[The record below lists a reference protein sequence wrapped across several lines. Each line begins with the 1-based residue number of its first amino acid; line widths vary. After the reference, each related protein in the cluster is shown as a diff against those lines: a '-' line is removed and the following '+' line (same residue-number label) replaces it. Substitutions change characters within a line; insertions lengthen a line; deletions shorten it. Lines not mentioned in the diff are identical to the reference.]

1 MKQLK
6 IFTRPERLTW
16 KGALASV
23 GALALTCSG
32 GALAWQANGWS
43 VYKYAPGIEQT
54 VTVTSASDDLI
65 CPASA
70 ENNLQAPAYTQP
82 VGYTL
87 SVGDIKRA
95 GGSQAYVKDGVVSS
109 YDISGATIKLDQSA
123 SRTKVGG
130 AMVAY
135 SDSGDLRSLT
145 AGGCIQSSVTSWIV
159 GGATIVGSSSTL
171 YVANPGNTTV
181 NVKVTAWGA
190 SGEISLPSD
199 GQLSIAPGKAT
210 QLALENSADADPQ
223 LALRVQAEGG
233 RVAAWVASQKL
244 DGESAAGSDIITST
258 SSTGTS
264 LTIGALSIDKA
275 ASQITPQAAAA
286 DGAATSSPTP
296 SATASTTATPS
307 AKATAKASAKASSA
321 AKAGATPSAKAS
333 AKASAKPSAT
343 PSAKTTA
350 KASAKPSAS
359 AATSPSPTAAAATP
373 SATASAESLDLSGS
387 LNEPRLRVLNPG
399 TKTAHVKV
407 TLLGKSGPVQFAP
420 ASGLNVK
427 AGQVADLPLGGLSQG
442 TYGVKIDSDQPVSAA
457 ALSTSQGSEYPE
469 LSGQH
474 IHDFTWSQAQTGQGG
489 VAMLPRQDVTSQL
502 LLTNPSAKS
511 KQVTLSAIGSNWTST
526 LTLPALS
533 TQVAQVPESVQ
544 AVSVSGAVPATL
556 VSRETSGDQA
566 GTLISVIDRIEV
578 TEATAQRRIRL

>member
-43 VYKYAPGIEQT
+43 VYKYASGIEQT

-95 GGSQAYVKDGVVSS
+95 GGSQASIKDGVVSS

-258 SSTGTS
+258 ASAGTS

-275 ASQITPQAAAA
+275 ASEITPQAAAA
-286 DGAATSSPTP
+286 DATATPSPSP
-296 SATASTTATPS
+296 SATTSATATPS
-307 AKATAKASAKASSA
+307 AKATAKA
-321 AKAGATPSAKAS
+321 TPSAT
-333 AKASAKPSAT
+333 AKPSAT
-343 PSAKTTA
+343 
-350 KASAKPSAS
+350 
-359 AATSPSPTAAAATP
+359 ATPAAATP
-373 SATASAESLDLSGS
+373 SPTPSASADSLDLSGA

-399 TKTAHVKV
+399 DKTAHVKV

-420 ASGLNVK
+420 ASALNVK
-427 AGQVADLPLGGLSQG
+427 AGQVADLPLGGLTQG

-502 LLTNPSAKS
+502 LLTNPSAQP

-533 TQVAQVPESVQ
+533 TQVAQVPDSVQ

>member
-87 SVGDIKRA
+87 SVGDIKRS
-95 GGSQAYVKDGVVSS
+95 GGSQASIKDGVVSS

-145 AGGCIQSSVTSWIV
+145 AGGGVQSSVTSWIV

-190 SGEISLPSD
+190 SGEISLPSA

-258 SSTGTS
+258 ASAGTS

-286 DGAATSSPTP
+286 DAAATPSP
-296 SATASTTATPS
+296 SATTSATATPS
-307 AKATAKASAKASSA
+307 AKATAKASAKASGA

-333 AKASAKPSAT
+333 AKASAKTSGAAKAGAAPSA
-343 PSAKTTA
+343 A
-350 KASAKPSAS
+350 AS
-359 AATSPSPTAAAATP
+359 TAAATP
-373 SATASAESLDLSGS
+373 SPTPTASADSLDLSGA

-399 TKTAHVKV
+399 DKTAHVKV

-427 AGQVADLPLGGLSQG
+427 AGQVADLPLGGLAQG

-502 LLTNPSAKS
+502 LLTNPSAQP

>member
-43 VYKYAPGIEQT
+43 VYKYASGIEQT

-95 GGSQAYVKDGVVSS
+95 GGSQASIKDGVVSS

-123 SRTKVGG
+123 SRTKAGG

-145 AGGCIQSSVTSWIV
+145 AGGCVQSSVTSWIV

-258 SSTGTS
+258 ASAGTS

-286 DGAATSSPTP
+286 DAAATPSP
-296 SATASTTATPS
+296 SAAASATATPS
-307 AKATAKASAKASSA
+307 AKASTKASAKASSA
-321 AKAGATPSAKAS
+321 AKVS
-333 AKASAKPSAT
+333 
-343 PSAKTTA
+343 
-350 KASAKPSAS
+350 
-359 AATSPSPTAAAATP
+359 ATP
-373 SATASAESLDLSGS
+373 SATATTAAATPSPSASADSLDLSGA

-399 TKTAHVKV
+399 DKTAHVKV

-427 AGQVADLPLGGLSQG
+427 AGQVADLPLGGLAQG

-502 LLTNPSAKS
+502 LLTNPSAQP

>member
-95 GGSQAYVKDGVVSS
+95 GGSQASIKDGVVSS

-123 SRTKVGG
+123 SRTKAGG

-145 AGGCIQSSVTSWIV
+145 AGGCVQSSVTSWIV

-258 SSTGTS
+258 ASAGTS

-286 DGAATSSPTP
+286 DAAATPSP
-296 SATASTTATPS
+296 SAAASATATPS

-321 AKAGATPSAKAS
+321 AKASATPSAKAS
-333 AKASAKPSAT
+333 AKATPSAT
-343 PSAKTTA
+343 T
-350 KASAKPSAS
+350 
-359 AATSPSPTAAAATP
+359 AAATP
-373 SATASAESLDLSGS
+373 SPSASADSLDLSGA

-399 TKTAHVKV
+399 DKTAHVKV

-427 AGQVADLPLGGLSQG
+427 AGQVADLPLGGLAQG

-502 LLTNPSAKS
+502 LLTNPSAQP

-533 TQVAQVPESVQ
+533 TQMAQVPDSVQ

>member
-43 VYKYAPGIEQT
+43 VYKYASGIEQT

-95 GGSQAYVKDGVVSS
+95 GGSQASIKDGVVSS

-123 SRTKVGG
+123 SRTKAGG

-145 AGGCIQSSVTSWIV
+145 AGGCVQSSVTSWIV

-190 SGEISLPSD
+190 SGEISLPSA

-258 SSTGTS
+258 ASAGTS

-286 DGAATSSPTP
+286 DAAATPSP
-296 SATASTTATPS
+296 SAAASATATPS

-321 AKAGATPSAKAS
+321 AKASATPSAKAS
-333 AKASAKPSAT
+333 AKATPSAT
-343 PSAKTTA
+343 T
-350 KASAKPSAS
+350 
-359 AATSPSPTAAAATP
+359 AAATP
-373 SATASAESLDLSGS
+373 SPSASADSLDLSGA

-399 TKTAHVKV
+399 DKTAHVKV

-427 AGQVADLPLGGLSQG
+427 AGQVADLPLGGLAQG

-502 LLTNPSAKS
+502 LLTNPSAQP

-578 TEATAQRRIRL
+578 TEAIAQRRIRL

>member
-43 VYKYAPGIEQT
+43 VYKYASGIEQT

-95 GGSQAYVKDGVVSS
+95 GGSQASIKDGVVSS

-123 SRTKVGG
+123 SRTKAGG

-145 AGGCIQSSVTSWIV
+145 AGGCVQSSVTSWIV

-258 SSTGTS
+258 ASAGTS

-286 DGAATSSPTP
+286 DAAATPSP
-296 SATASTTATPS
+296 SAAVSATATPS
-307 AKATAKASAKASSA
+307 AKATAKASAKASGA
-321 AKAGATPSAKAS
+321 AKASATPSAKAS
-333 AKASAKPSAT
+333 AKAT
-343 PSAKTTA
+343 PSA
-350 KASAKPSAS
+350 KASAK
-359 AATSPSPTAAAATP
+359 ATATP
-373 SATASAESLDLSGS
+373 SATATTAAATPSPSASADSLDLSGA

-399 TKTAHVKV
+399 DKTAHVKV

-427 AGQVADLPLGGLSQG
+427 AGQVADLPLGGLAQG

-502 LLTNPSAKS
+502 LLTNPSAQP

>member
-23 GALALTCSG
+23 GALVLTCSG

-43 VYKYAPGIEQT
+43 VYKYASGIEQT

-95 GGSQAYVKDGVVSS
+95 GGSQASIKDGVVSS

-258 SSTGTS
+258 ASAGTS

-275 ASQITPQAAAA
+275 ASEITPQAAAA
-286 DGAATSSPTP
+286 DATATPSPSP
-296 SATASTTATPS
+296 SATTSATATPS
-307 AKATAKASAKASSA
+307 AKATAKASAKATPSA
-321 AKAGATPSAKAS
+321 TATPSAAAS
-333 AKASAKPSAT
+333 T
-343 PSAKTTA
+343 
-350 KASAKPSAS
+350 
-359 AATSPSPTAAAATP
+359 AAATP
-373 SATASAESLDLSGS
+373 SPTPSASADSLDLSGA

-399 TKTAHVKV
+399 DKTAHVKV

>member
-16 KGALASV
+16 KGALSSV

-95 GGSQAYVKDGVVSS
+95 GGSQASIKDGVVSS

-123 SRTKVGG
+123 SRTKAGG

-145 AGGCIQSSVTSWIV
+145 AGGCVQSSVTSWIV

-190 SGEISLPSD
+190 SGEISLPSA

-258 SSTGTS
+258 ASAGTS

-286 DGAATSSPTP
+286 DAAATPSP
-296 SATASTTATPS
+296 SAAASATATPS

-321 AKAGATPSAKAS
+321 AKASATPSAKAS
-333 AKASAKPSAT
+333 AKATPSAT
-343 PSAKTTA
+343 T
-350 KASAKPSAS
+350 
-359 AATSPSPTAAAATP
+359 AAATP
-373 SATASAESLDLSGS
+373 SPSASADSLDLSGA

-399 TKTAHVKV
+399 DKTAHVKV

-427 AGQVADLPLGGLSQG
+427 AGQVADLPLGGLAQG

-502 LLTNPSAKS
+502 LLTNPSAQP

-578 TEATAQRRIRL
+578 TEAIAQRRIRL

>member
-23 GALALTCSG
+23 GALALTCAG

-95 GGSQAYVKDGVVSS
+95 GGSQASIKDGVVSS

-123 SRTKVGG
+123 SRTKAGG

-145 AGGCIQSSVTSWIV
+145 AGGCVQSSVTSWIV

-258 SSTGTS
+258 ASAGTS

-275 ASQITPQAAAA
+275 ASEITPQAAAA
-286 DGAATSSPTP
+286 DAAATPSPTP
-296 SATASTTATPS
+296 SATTSATATPS
-307 AKATAKASAKASSA
+307 AKATAKASAKASGA
-321 AKAGATPSAKAS
+321 AKAGAAPSAKAS
-333 AKASAKPSAT
+333 AKATPSATAKPSAT
-343 PSAKTTA
+343 ATTA
-350 KASAKPSAS
+350 V
-359 AATSPSPTAAAATP
+359 ATPSPTA
-373 SATASAESLDLSGS
+373 SADSLDLSGA

-399 TKTAHVKV
+399 DKTAHVKV

-420 ASGLNVK
+420 ASALNVK

-533 TQVAQVPESVQ
+533 TQVAQVPDSVQ

>member
-95 GGSQAYVKDGVVSS
+95 GGSQASIKDGVVSS

-123 SRTKVGG
+123 SRTKAGG

-145 AGGCIQSSVTSWIV
+145 AGGCVQSSVTSWIV

-190 SGEISLPSD
+190 SGEISLPSA

-258 SSTGTS
+258 ASAGTS

-286 DGAATSSPTP
+286 DAAATPSP
-296 SATASTTATPS
+296 SAAASTTATPS
-307 AKATAKASAKASSA
+307 AKATAKASAKASGA
-321 AKAGATPSAKAS
+321 AKASVTPSAKAS
-333 AKASAKPSAT
+333 AKATPSAT
-343 PSAKTTA
+343 ATATTA
-350 KASAKPSAS
+350 
-359 AATSPSPTAAAATP
+359 AATPPPSPTAAAATP
-373 SATASAESLDLSGS
+373 NPTASAESLDLSGS

-407 TLLGKSGPVQFAP
+407 TLLGKSGPVEFAP
-420 ASGLNVK
+420 ASALNVK
-427 AGQVADLPLGGLSQG
+427 AGQVADLPLGGLAQG

-502 LLTNPSAKS
+502 LLTNPSAQP

-556 VSRETSGDQA
+556 VSRETSGAQA

>member
-6 IFTRPERLTW
+6 VFTRPERLTW
-16 KGALASV
+16 RGALASV
-23 GALALTCSG
+23 GALALTCTG

-258 SSTGTS
+258 ASAGTS

-286 DGAATSSPTP
+286 DAAATPSP
-296 SATASTTATPS
+296 SAAASATATPS
-307 AKATAKASAKASSA
+307 AKATAKASAKASGA

-333 AKASAKPSAT
+333 AKATPSAT
-343 PSAKTTA
+343 ATATTA
-350 KASAKPSAS
+350 
-359 AATSPSPTAAAATP
+359 AATPSPSPTAAAATP
-373 SATASAESLDLSGS
+373 NPTASAESLDLSGS

-407 TLLGKSGPVQFAP
+407 TLLGKSGPVEFAP
-420 ASGLNVK
+420 ASALNVK
-427 AGQVADLPLGGLSQG
+427 AGQVADLPLGGLAQG

-502 LLTNPSAKS
+502 LLTNPSAQP

-544 AVSVSGAVPATL
+544 AVSVSGAVAATL

-566 GTLISVIDRIEV
+566 GTLISVIDCIEV

>member
-95 GGSQAYVKDGVVSS
+95 GGSQASIKDGVVSS

-123 SRTKVGG
+123 SRTKAGG

-145 AGGCIQSSVTSWIV
+145 AGGCVQSSVTSWIV

-258 SSTGTS
+258 ASAGTS

-286 DGAATSSPTP
+286 DAAATPSP
-296 SATASTTATPS
+296 SAAASATATPS

-321 AKAGATPSAKAS
+321 AKASATPSAKAS
-333 AKASAKPSAT
+333 AKATAKPSAT
-343 PSAKTTA
+343 T
-350 KASAKPSAS
+350 
-359 AATSPSPTAAAATP
+359 TP
-373 SATASAESLDLSGS
+373 SATATTAAASPSPSASADSLDLSGA

-399 TKTAHVKV
+399 DKTAHVKV

-427 AGQVADLPLGGLSQG
+427 AGQVADLPLGGLAQG

-469 LSGQH
+469 LSGHH

-502 LLTNPSAKS
+502 LLTNPSAQP

>member
-16 KGALASV
+16 KGALASA
-23 GALALTCSG
+23 GALVLTCSG

-43 VYKYAPGIEQT
+43 VYKYASGIEQT

-95 GGSQAYVKDGVVSS
+95 GGSQASIKDGVVSS

-258 SSTGTS
+258 ASAGTS

-275 ASQITPQAAAA
+275 ASEITPQAAAA
-286 DGAATSSPTP
+286 DAAATPSPTP
-296 SATASTTATPS
+296 SATTSATATPS
-307 AKATAKASAKASSA
+307 AKATAKASAKASGKASA
-321 AKAGATPSAKAS
+321 APSAKA
-333 AKASAKPSAT
+333 
-343 PSAKTTA
+343 TA
-350 KASAKPSAS
+350 K
-359 AATSPSPTAAAATP
+359 ATP
-373 SATASAESLDLSGS
+373 SATAKPSAAASTAAATPSPTPSASADSLDLSGA

-399 TKTAHVKV
+399 DKTAHVKV

-420 ASGLNVK
+420 ASALNVK
-427 AGQVADLPLGGLSQG
+427 AGQVADLPLGGLTQG

-502 LLTNPSAKS
+502 LLTNPSAQP

-533 TQVAQVPESVQ
+533 TQVAQVPDSVQ

>member
-95 GGSQAYVKDGVVSS
+95 GGSQASIKDGVVSS

-123 SRTKVGG
+123 SRTKAGG

-145 AGGCIQSSVTSWIV
+145 AGGCVQSSVTSWIV

-275 ASQITPQAAAA
+275 ASEITPQAAAA
-286 DGAATSSPTP
+286 DATATPSPSP
-296 SATASTTATPS
+296 SATTSATATPS

-321 AKAGATPSAKAS
+321 AKASATPSAKAS
-333 AKASAKPSAT
+333 AKASAKTSGAAKAGAAPSA
-343 PSAKTTA
+343 A
-350 KASAKPSAS
+350 AS
-359 AATSPSPTAAAATP
+359 TAAATP
-373 SATASAESLDLSGS
+373 SPTPTASADSLDLSGA

-399 TKTAHVKV
+399 DKTAHVKV

-420 ASGLNVK
+420 ASALNVK
-427 AGQVADLPLGGLSQG
+427 AGQVADLPLGGLTQG

-502 LLTNPSAKS
+502 LLTNPSAQP

-533 TQVAQVPESVQ
+533 TQVAQVPDSVQ

>member
-95 GGSQAYVKDGVVSS
+95 GGSQASIKDGVVSS

-123 SRTKVGG
+123 SRTKAGG

-145 AGGCIQSSVTSWIV
+145 AGGCVQSSVTSWIV

-258 SSTGTS
+258 ASAGTS

-286 DGAATSSPTP
+286 DATATPSPSP
-296 SATASTTATPS
+296 SATTSATATPS
-307 AKATAKASAKASSA
+307 AKATAKA
-321 AKAGATPSAKAS
+321 TPSAT
-333 AKASAKPSAT
+333 AKPSA
-343 PSAKTTA
+343 A
-350 KASAKPSAS
+350 AS
-359 AATSPSPTAAAATP
+359 TAAATP
-373 SATASAESLDLSGS
+373 SPTPSASADSLDLSGA

-399 TKTAHVKV
+399 DKTAHVKV

>member
-6 IFTRPERLTW
+6 VFTRPERLTW
-16 KGALASV
+16 KGALSSV

-43 VYKYAPGIEQT
+43 VYKYASGIEQT

-95 GGSQAYVKDGVVSS
+95 GGSQASIKDGVVSS

-145 AGGCIQSSVTSWIV
+145 AGGCVQSSVTSWIV

-233 RVAAWVASQKL
+233 RVAAWLASQKL

-258 SSTGTS
+258 ASAGTS

-275 ASQITPQAAAA
+275 ASQITPQAAADA
-286 DGAATSSPTP
+286 AATPSP
-296 SATASTTATPS
+296 SAAASATATPS

-321 AKAGATPSAKAS
+321 AKASATPSAKAS
-333 AKASAKPSAT
+333 AKATPSAT
-343 PSAKTTA
+343 T
-350 KASAKPSAS
+350 
-359 AATSPSPTAAAATP
+359 AAATP
-373 SATASAESLDLSGS
+373 SPSASADSLDLSGA

-399 TKTAHVKV
+399 DKTAHVKV

-420 ASGLNVK
+420 ASALNVK
-427 AGQVADLPLGGLSQG
+427 AGQVADLPLGGLTQG

-502 LLTNPSAKS
+502 LLTNPSAQP

-533 TQVAQVPESVQ
+533 TQVAQVPDSVQ

>member
-43 VYKYAPGIEQT
+43 VYKYASGIEQT

-95 GGSQAYVKDGVVSS
+95 GGSQASIKDGVVSS

-123 SRTKVGG
+123 SRTKAGG

-145 AGGCIQSSVTSWIV
+145 AGGCVQSSVTSWIV

-275 ASQITPQAAAA
+275 ASQITPQAAADA
-286 DGAATSSPTP
+286 AATPSP
-296 SATASTTATPS
+296 SAAASATATPS

-321 AKAGATPSAKAS
+321 AKASATPSAKAS
-333 AKASAKPSAT
+333 AKATPSAT
-343 PSAKTTA
+343 T
-350 KASAKPSAS
+350 
-359 AATSPSPTAAAATP
+359 AAATP
-373 SATASAESLDLSGS
+373 SPSASADSLDLSGA

-399 TKTAHVKV
+399 DKTAHVKV

-420 ASGLNVK
+420 ASALNVK
-427 AGQVADLPLGGLSQG
+427 AGQVADLPLGGLAQG

-502 LLTNPSAKS
+502 LLTNPSAQP

>member
-6 IFTRPERLTW
+6 IFTRPECLTW

-95 GGSQAYVKDGVVSS
+95 GGSQASIKDGVVSS

-123 SRTKVGG
+123 SRTKAGG

-145 AGGCIQSSVTSWIV
+145 AGGCVQSSVTSWIV

-190 SGEISLPSD
+190 SGEISLPSA

-258 SSTGTS
+258 ASAGTS

-286 DGAATSSPTP
+286 DAAATPSP
-296 SATASTTATPS
+296 SAAASATATPS

-333 AKASAKPSAT
+333 AKATPSAT
-343 PSAKTTA
+343 ATPSTTA
-350 KASAKPSAS
+350 
-359 AATSPSPTAAAATP
+359 ATAAATP
-373 SATASAESLDLSGS
+373 SPSASADSLDLSGA

-399 TKTAHVKV
+399 DKTAHVKV

-427 AGQVADLPLGGLSQG
+427 AGQVADLPLGGLAQG

-502 LLTNPSAKS
+502 LLTNPSAQP

>member
-95 GGSQAYVKDGVVSS
+95 GGSQASIKDGVVSS

-123 SRTKVGG
+123 SRTKAGG

-145 AGGCIQSSVTSWIV
+145 AGGCVQSSVTSWIV

-286 DGAATSSPTP
+286 DATATPSPSP
-296 SATASTTATPS
+296 SATTSATATPS
-307 AKATAKASAKASSA
+307 AKATAKASAKASGKASA
-321 AKAGATPSAKAS
+321 APSAKA
-333 AKASAKPSAT
+333 
-343 PSAKTTA
+343 TA
-350 KASAKPSAS
+350 K
-359 AATSPSPTAAAATP
+359 ATP
-373 SATASAESLDLSGS
+373 SATAKPSAAASTAAATPSPTPSASADSLDLSGA

-399 TKTAHVKV
+399 DKTAHVKV

-427 AGQVADLPLGGLSQG
+427 AGQVADLPLGGLAQG

>member
-43 VYKYAPGIEQT
+43 VYKYASGIEQT

-95 GGSQAYVKDGVVSS
+95 GGSQASIKDGVVSS

-123 SRTKVGG
+123 SRTKAGG

-145 AGGCIQSSVTSWIV
+145 AGGCVQSSVTSWIV

-190 SGEISLPSD
+190 SGEISLPSA

-258 SSTGTS
+258 ASAGTS

-275 ASQITPQAAAA
+275 ASEITPQAAADA
-286 DGAATSSPTP
+286 AATPSPSAAASATATP
-296 SATASTTATPS
+296 SAKATVKATPS

-321 AKAGATPSAKAS
+321 AKASATPSAKAS
-333 AKASAKPSAT
+333 AKATPSAT
-343 PSAKTTA
+343 TA
-350 KASAKPSAS
+350 AATASPSAS
-359 AATSPSPTAAAATP
+359 AD
-373 SATASAESLDLSGS
+373 SLDLSGA

-399 TKTAHVKV
+399 DKTAHVKV

-427 AGQVADLPLGGLSQG
+427 AGQVADLPLGGLAQG

-502 LLTNPSAKS
+502 LLTNPSAQP

>member
-43 VYKYAPGIEQT
+43 VYKYASGIEQT

-95 GGSQAYVKDGVVSS
+95 GGSQASIKDGVVSS

-123 SRTKVGG
+123 SRTKAGG

-145 AGGCIQSSVTSWIV
+145 AGGCVQSSVTSWIV

-223 LALRVQAEGG
+223 LALRVQSEGG

-286 DGAATSSPTP
+286 DATATPSPSP
-296 SATASTTATPS
+296 SATTSATATPS
-307 AKATAKASAKASSA
+307 AKATAKASAKASGKASA
-321 AKAGATPSAKAS
+321 APSAKA
-333 AKASAKPSAT
+333 
-343 PSAKTTA
+343 TA
-350 KASAKPSAS
+350 K
-359 AATSPSPTAAAATP
+359 ATP
-373 SATASAESLDLSGS
+373 SATAKPSAAASTAAATPSPTPSASADSLDLSGA

-399 TKTAHVKV
+399 DKTAHVKV

>member
-16 KGALASV
+16 KGALSSV

-43 VYKYAPGIEQT
+43 VYKYASGIEQT

-95 GGSQAYVKDGVVSS
+95 GGSQASIKDGVVSS

-258 SSTGTS
+258 ASAGTS

-275 ASQITPQAAAA
+275 AAEITPQAAAA
-286 DGAATSSPTP
+286 DAAATPSPTP
-296 SATASTTATPS
+296 SATASATSTPS
-307 AKATAKASAKASSA
+307 AKATAKASAKASGKASA
-321 AKAGATPSAKAS
+321 APSAKAS
-333 AKASAKPSAT
+333 AKATPSATAKPSA
-343 PSAKTTA
+343 A
-350 KASAKPSAS
+350 AS
-359 AATSPSPTAAAATP
+359 TAAATP
-373 SATASAESLDLSGS
+373 SPTASVDSLDLSGA

-399 TKTAHVKV
+399 DKTAHVKV

-420 ASGLNVK
+420 ASALNVK
-427 AGQVADLPLGGLSQG
+427 AGQVADLPLGGLAQG

-502 LLTNPSAKS
+502 LLTNPSAQP

-533 TQVAQVPESVQ
+533 TQVAQVPDSVQ

>member
-95 GGSQAYVKDGVVSS
+95 GGSQASIKDGVVSS

-123 SRTKVGG
+123 SRTKAGG

-145 AGGCIQSSVTSWIV
+145 AGGCVQSSVTSWIV

-258 SSTGTS
+258 ASAGTS

-286 DGAATSSPTP
+286 DAAATPSP
-296 SATASTTATPS
+296 SAAASATATPS
-307 AKATAKASAKASSA
+307 AKATAKASAKASGA
-321 AKAGATPSAKAS
+321 AKASATPSAKAS
-333 AKASAKPSAT
+333 AKATPSATAKPSA
-343 PSAKTTA
+343 A
-350 KASAKPSAS
+350 AS
-359 AATSPSPTAAAATP
+359 TAAATP
-373 SATASAESLDLSGS
+373 SPTPSASADSLDLSGA

-399 TKTAHVKV
+399 DKTAHVKV

-427 AGQVADLPLGGLSQG
+427 AGQVADLPLGGLAQG

-502 LLTNPSAKS
+502 LLTNPSAQP

>member
-32 GALAWQANGWS
+32 GTLAWQANGWS

-95 GGSQAYVKDGVVSS
+95 GGSQASIKDGVVSS

-145 AGGCIQSSVTSWIV
+145 AGGCVQSSVTSWII

-258 SSTGTS
+258 ASAGTS

-286 DGAATSSPTP
+286 DAAATPSPSPT
-296 SATASTTATPS
+296 AAASTTATPS
-307 AKATAKASAKASSA
+307 AKATAKASAKASGA
-321 AKAGATPSAKAS
+321 AKAGATPSSKA
-333 AKASAKPSAT
+333 
-343 PSAKTTA
+343 TA

-359 AATSPSPTAAAATP
+359 ATTAAATPPPSPTAAAATP
-373 SATASAESLDLSGS
+373 NPTASAESLDLSGS

-407 TLLGKSGPVQFAP
+407 TLLGKSGPVEFAP
-420 ASGLNVK
+420 ASALNVK
-427 AGQVADLPLGGLSQG
+427 AGQVADLPLGGLAQG

-502 LLTNPSAKS
+502 LLTNPSAQP

-544 AVSVSGAVPATL
+544 AVSVSGAVAATL

>member
-95 GGSQAYVKDGVVSS
+95 GGSQASIKDGVVSS

-123 SRTKVGG
+123 SRTKAGG

-145 AGGCIQSSVTSWIV
+145 AGGCVQSSVTSWIV

-258 SSTGTS
+258 ASAGTS

-286 DGAATSSPTP
+286 DAAATPSPSP
-296 SATASTTATPS
+296 SATTSATATPS
-307 AKATAKASAKASSA
+307 AKATAKASAKASGKASA
-321 AKAGATPSAKAS
+321 APSAKA
-333 AKASAKPSAT
+333 
-343 PSAKTTA
+343 TA
-350 KASAKPSAS
+350 K
-359 AATSPSPTAAAATP
+359 ATP
-373 SATASAESLDLSGS
+373 SATAKPSAAASTAAATPSPTPSASADSLDLSGA

-399 TKTAHVKV
+399 DKTAHVKV

>member
-95 GGSQAYVKDGVVSS
+95 GGSQASIKDGVVSS

-145 AGGCIQSSVTSWIV
+145 AGGCVQSSVTSWIV

-258 SSTGTS
+258 ASAGTS

-286 DGAATSSPTP
+286 DAAATPSP
-296 SATASTTATPS
+296 SAAASATATPS
-307 AKATAKASAKASSA
+307 AKATAKASAKASST
-321 AKAGATPSAKAS
+321 AKASATPSAKAT

-343 PSAKTTA
+343 AT
-350 KASAKPSAS
+350 PSAS
-359 AATSPSPTAAAATP
+359 ATTAAATP
-373 SATASAESLDLSGS
+373 SPSASADSLDLSGA

-399 TKTAHVKV
+399 DKTAHVKV

-420 ASGLNVK
+420 ASALNVK
-427 AGQVADLPLGGLSQG
+427 AGQVADLPLGGLAQG

-502 LLTNPSAKS
+502 LLTNPSAQP

-533 TQVAQVPESVQ
+533 TQVAQVPDSVQ

>member
-6 IFTRPERLTW
+6 IFTRPECLTW

-95 GGSQAYVKDGVVSS
+95 GGSQASIKDGVVSS

-123 SRTKVGG
+123 SRTKAGG

-258 SSTGTS
+258 ASAGTS

-286 DGAATSSPTP
+286 DAAATPSP
-296 SATASTTATPS
+296 SAAASATATPS
-307 AKATAKASAKASSA
+307 AKATAKASAKAS
-321 AKAGATPSAKAS
+321 GAAKAS
-333 AKASAKPSAT
+333 AKASGKASAA
-343 PSAKTTA
+343 PSAKATA
-350 KASAKPSAS
+350 K
-359 AATSPSPTAAAATP
+359 ATP
-373 SATASAESLDLSGS
+373 SATAKPSAAASTAAATPSPTPSASADSLDLSGA

-399 TKTAHVKV
+399 DKTAHVKV

>member
-23 GALALTCSG
+23 GALALTCAG

-95 GGSQAYVKDGVVSS
+95 GGSQASIKDGVVSS

-145 AGGCIQSSVTSWIV
+145 AGGCVQSSVTSWIV

-286 DGAATSSPTP
+286 DATATPSPSP
-296 SATASTTATPS
+296 SATTSATATPS
-307 AKATAKASAKASSA
+307 AKATAKASAKASGKASA
-321 AKAGATPSAKAS
+321 APSAKA
-333 AKASAKPSAT
+333 
-343 PSAKTTA
+343 TA
-350 KASAKPSAS
+350 K
-359 AATSPSPTAAAATP
+359 ATP
-373 SATASAESLDLSGS
+373 SATAKPSAAASTAAATPSPSASADSLDLSGA

-399 TKTAHVKV
+399 DKTAHVKV

>member
-95 GGSQAYVKDGVVSS
+95 GGSQASIKDGVVSS

-123 SRTKVGG
+123 SRTKAGG

-145 AGGCIQSSVTSWIV
+145 AGGCVQSSVTSWIV

-190 SGEISLPSD
+190 SGEISLPSA

-258 SSTGTS
+258 ASAGTS

-286 DGAATSSPTP
+286 DAAATPSPTP
-296 SATASTTATPS
+296 SATTSATATPS
-307 AKATAKASAKASSA
+307 AKATAKASAKASGA

-333 AKASAKPSAT
+333 AKASAKTSGAAKAGAAPSA
-343 PSAKTTA
+343 A
-350 KASAKPSAS
+350 AS
-359 AATSPSPTAAAATP
+359 TAAATP
-373 SATASAESLDLSGS
+373 SPTPTASADSLDLSGA

-399 TKTAHVKV
+399 DKTAHVKV

-420 ASGLNVK
+420 ASALNVK
-427 AGQVADLPLGGLSQG
+427 AGQVADLPLGGLTQG

-502 LLTNPSAKS
+502 LLTNPSAQP

-533 TQVAQVPESVQ
+533 TQVAQVPDSVQ

>member
-43 VYKYAPGIEQT
+43 VYKYASGIEQT

-95 GGSQAYVKDGVVSS
+95 GGSQASIKDGVVSS

-123 SRTKVGG
+123 SRTKAGG

-145 AGGCIQSSVTSWIV
+145 AGGCVQSSVTSWIV

-190 SGEISLPSD
+190 SGEISLPSA

-258 SSTGTS
+258 ASAGTS

-286 DGAATSSPTP
+286 DAAATPSP
-296 SATASTTATPS
+296 SAAVSATATPS

-321 AKAGATPSAKAS
+321 AKASVTPSAKAS
-333 AKASAKPSAT
+333 AKASAKPSA
-343 PSAKTTA
+343 
-350 KASAKPSAS
+350 S
-359 AATSPSPTAAAATP
+359 AATSPTPSPTADAATP
-373 SATASAESLDLSGS
+373 NPTASAESLDLSGS

-399 TKTAHVKV
+399 DKTAHVKV

-427 AGQVADLPLGGLSQG
+427 AGQVADLPLGGLAQG

-502 LLTNPSAKS
+502 LLTNPSAQP

-556 VSRETSGDQA
+556 VSRETSGAQA

-578 TEATAQRRIRL
+578 TEAIAQRRIRL

>member
-6 IFTRPERLTW
+6 VFTRPERLTW

-95 GGSQAYVKDGVVSS
+95 GGSQASIKDGVVSS

-123 SRTKVGG
+123 SRTKAGG

-145 AGGCIQSSVTSWIV
+145 AGGCVQSSVTSWIV

-258 SSTGTS
+258 ASAGTS

-286 DGAATSSPTP
+286 DGAATPSPSPT
-296 SATASTTATPS
+296 AAASTTATPS
-307 AKATAKASAKASSA
+307 AKATAKASAKASGA
-321 AKAGATPSAKAS
+321 AKASVTPSAKAS
-333 AKASAKPSAT
+333 AKATPSAT
-343 PSAKTTA
+343 ATATTA
-350 KASAKPSAS
+350 
-359 AATSPSPTAAAATP
+359 AATPPPSPTAAAATP
-373 SATASAESLDLSGS
+373 NPTASAESLDLSGS

-407 TLLGKSGPVQFAP
+407 TLLGKSGPVEFAP
-420 ASGLNVK
+420 ASALNVK
-427 AGQVADLPLGGLSQG
+427 AGQVADLPLGGLAQG

-502 LLTNPSAKS
+502 LLTNSSAQP

-544 AVSVSGAVPATL
+544 AVSVSGAVAATL

>member
-95 GGSQAYVKDGVVSS
+95 GGSQASIKDGVVSS

-123 SRTKVGG
+123 SRTKAGG

-145 AGGCIQSSVTSWIV
+145 AGGCVQSSVTSWIV

-258 SSTGTS
+258 ASAGTS

-286 DGAATSSPTP
+286 DAAATPSP
-296 SATASTTATPS
+296 SAAVSATATPS

-321 AKAGATPSAKAS
+321 AKASATPSAKAS
-333 AKASAKPSAT
+333 AKATAKPSAT
-343 PSAKTTA
+343 ATPSAA
-350 KASAKPSAS
+350 AS
-359 AATSPSPTAAAATP
+359 TAAATP
-373 SATASAESLDLSGS
+373 SPTPSASADSLDLSGA

-399 TKTAHVKV
+399 DKTAHVKV

>member
-95 GGSQAYVKDGVVSS
+95 GGSQASIKDGVVSS

-123 SRTKVGG
+123 SRTKAGG

-145 AGGCIQSSVTSWIV
+145 AGGCVQSSVTSWIV

-286 DGAATSSPTP
+286 DATATPSPSP
-296 SATASTTATPS
+296 SATTSATATPS
-307 AKATAKASAKASSA
+307 AKATAKA
-321 AKAGATPSAKAS
+321 TPSAT
-333 AKASAKPSAT
+333 AKPSA
-343 PSAKTTA
+343 A
-350 KASAKPSAS
+350 AS
-359 AATSPSPTAAAATP
+359 TAAATP
-373 SATASAESLDLSGS
+373 SPTPSASADSLDLSGA

-399 TKTAHVKV
+399 DKTAHVKV

>member
-87 SVGDIKRA
+87 SVGDIKRS
-95 GGSQAYVKDGVVSS
+95 GGSQASIKDGVVSS

-258 SSTGTS
+258 ASAGTS

-275 ASQITPQAAAA
+275 ASEITPQAAA
-286 DGAATSSPTP
+286 DATATPSPTP
-296 SATASTTATPS
+296 SAAASATATPS
-307 AKATAKASAKASSA
+307 AKATAKASAKASGKASA
-321 AKAGATPSAKAS
+321 APSAKAS
-333 AKASAKPSAT
+333 AKATPSATAT
-343 PSAKTTA
+343 PSAA
-350 KASAKPSAS
+350 AS
-359 AATSPSPTAAAATP
+359 TAAATP
-373 SATASAESLDLSGS
+373 SPTPTASADSLDLSGA

-399 TKTAHVKV
+399 DKTAHVKV

-420 ASGLNVK
+420 ASALNVK
-427 AGQVADLPLGGLSQG
+427 AGQVADLPLGGLTQG

-502 LLTNPSAKS
+502 LLTNPSAQP

-533 TQVAQVPESVQ
+533 TQVAQVPDSVQ

>member
-43 VYKYAPGIEQT
+43 VYKYASGIEQT

-82 VGYTL
+82 VGYSL

-95 GGSQAYVKDGVVSS
+95 GGSQASIKDGVVSS

-258 SSTGTS
+258 ASAGTS

-275 ASQITPQAAAA
+275 ASEITPQAAAA
-286 DGAATSSPTP
+286 DAAATPSPTP
-296 SATASTTATPS
+296 SATTSATATPS
-307 AKATAKASAKASSA
+307 AKATAKASAKAS
-321 AKAGATPSAKAS
+321 GAAKAS
-333 AKASAKPSAT
+333 AAPSA
-343 PSAKTTA
+343 A
-350 KASAKPSAS
+350 AS
-359 AATSPSPTAAAATP
+359 TAAATP
-373 SATASAESLDLSGS
+373 SPTPTASADSLDLSGA

-399 TKTAHVKV
+399 DKTAHVKV

-420 ASGLNVK
+420 ASALNVK
-427 AGQVADLPLGGLSQG
+427 AGQVADLPLGGLTQG

-502 LLTNPSAKS
+502 LLTNPSAQP

-533 TQVAQVPESVQ
+533 TQVAQVPDSVQ

>member
-95 GGSQAYVKDGVVSS
+95 GGSQASIKDGVVSS
-109 YDISGATIKLDQSA
+109 YDISGATIKLDQST

-258 SSTGTS
+258 ASAGTS

-275 ASQITPQAAAA
+275 ASEITPQAAAA
-286 DGAATSSPTP
+286 DATATP
-296 SATASTTATPS
+296 SPSPSAAVSATATPS

-321 AKAGATPSAKAS
+321 AKA
-333 AKASAKPSAT
+333 SAT
-343 PSAKTTA
+343 PSAA
-350 KASAKPSAS
+350 AS
-359 AATSPSPTAAAATP
+359 TAAATP
-373 SATASAESLDLSGS
+373 SPTPTASADSLDLSGA

-399 TKTAHVKV
+399 DKTAHVKV

-420 ASGLNVK
+420 ASALNVK
-427 AGQVADLPLGGLSQG
+427 AGQVADLPLGGLTQG

-502 LLTNPSAKS
+502 LLTNPSAQP

-533 TQVAQVPESVQ
+533 TQVAQVPDSVQ

>member
-43 VYKYAPGIEQT
+43 VYKYASGIEQT

-95 GGSQAYVKDGVVSS
+95 GGSQASIKDGVVSS

-123 SRTKVGG
+123 SRTKAGG

-145 AGGCIQSSVTSWIV
+145 AGGCVQSSVTSWIV

-258 SSTGTS
+258 ASAGTS

-286 DGAATSSPTP
+286 DAAATPSP
-296 SATASTTATPS
+296 SATTSATATPS
-307 AKATAKASAKASSA
+307 AKATAKASAKASGKASA
-321 AKAGATPSAKAS
+321 APSAKA
-333 AKASAKPSAT
+333 
-343 PSAKTTA
+343 TA
-350 KASAKPSAS
+350 K
-359 AATSPSPTAAAATP
+359 ATP
-373 SATASAESLDLSGS
+373 SATAKPSAAASTAAATPSPTPSASADSLDLSGA

-399 TKTAHVKV
+399 DKTAHVKV

>member
-43 VYKYAPGIEQT
+43 VYKYASGIEQT

-87 SVGDIKRA
+87 SVGDIKRS
-95 GGSQAYVKDGVVSS
+95 GGSQASIKDGVVSS

-258 SSTGTS
+258 ASAGTS

-286 DGAATSSPTP
+286 DAAATPSP
-296 SATASTTATPS
+296 SAAASATATPS
-307 AKATAKASAKASSA
+307 AKASAKASGT

-333 AKASAKPSAT
+333 AKATPSAT
-343 PSAKTTA
+343 ATTSATA
-350 KASAKPSAS
+350 
-359 AATSPSPTAAAATP
+359 TAAAATP
-373 SATASAESLDLSGS
+373 SPSASADSLDLSGA

-399 TKTAHVKV
+399 DKTAHVKV

-420 ASGLNVK
+420 ASALNVK
-427 AGQVADLPLGGLSQG
+427 AGQVADLPLGGLAQG

-502 LLTNPSAKS
+502 LLTNPSAQP

>member
-95 GGSQAYVKDGVVSS
+95 GGSQASIKDGVVSS

-123 SRTKVGG
+123 SRTKAGG

-145 AGGCIQSSVTSWIV
+145 AGGCVQSSVTSWIV

-286 DGAATSSPTP
+286 DATATPSPTP
-296 SATASTTATPS
+296 SAS
-307 AKATAKASAKASSA
+307 AD
-321 AKAGATPSAKAS
+321 
-333 AKASAKPSAT
+333 
-343 PSAKTTA
+343 
-350 KASAKPSAS
+350 
-359 AATSPSPTAAAATP
+359 
-373 SATASAESLDLSGS
+373 SLDLSGA

-399 TKTAHVKV
+399 DKTAHVKV